1 MNQIKIEFA
10 LLLFFSMVSQKG
22 FSQTDW
28 KLIKNSQEIQVYV
41 RTNDSTKFKE
51 YKATMVVKAPIE
63 KVYQLIMNAEK
74 LKKWNYQTSESYL
87 VKKVSDT
94 EQIIYMEND
103 MPWPVQNRDVV
114 TRMTVQHPTSNV
126 LKINLNPS
134 PGVVPEKDRII
145 RIKNFSGY
153 WYLEQSSKGTIV
165 IQQMQ
170 GDPGGSLPA
179 FLFNLFLTNGPF
191 STFLELNKALAD

>member
-1 MNQIKIEFA
+1 MICTNKNFIAA
-10 LLLFFSMVSQKG
+10 LYLSLISLSG
-22 FSQTDW
+22 FSQSDW
-28 KLIKNSQEIQVYV
+28 KLIKDSQKIQVYV
-41 RTNDSTKFKE
+41 RTNDSTKYKE
-51 YKATMVVKAPIE
+51 YKAVMVVKAPLE

-87 VKKVSDT
+87 VKKVSET
-94 EQIIYMEND
+94 EQVIYMEND

-114 TRMTVQHPTSNV
+114 TRMKVQRPANNI
-126 LKINLNPS
+126 LKINLFPD
-134 PGVVPEKDRII
+134 PGAVPEKNRMI

-153 WYLEQSSKGTIV
+153 WYLEQSPGGTIV

>member
-1 MNQIKIEFA
+1 MIFINKNFIAA
-10 LLLFFSMVSQKG
+10 LYFSLISLSGLSQ
-22 FSQTDW
+22 SDW
-28 KLIKNSQEIQVYV
+28 RLIKDSQGIQVYV

-51 YKATMVVKAPIE
+51 YKATMVVKASLD
-63 KVYQLIMNAEK
+63 KVLQIMMDADK
-74 LKKWNYQTSESYL
+74 LKKWNYQTTKSYL
-87 VKKVSDT
+87 VKKISDS
-94 EQIIYMEND
+94 EQIVYLEND

-114 TRMTVQHPTSNV
+114 ARMSVQHPTSNIF
-126 LKINLNPS
+126 KIDLLS
-134 PGVVPEKDRII
+134 ATEAVPEKDRII
-145 RIKNFSGY
+145 RVKNFSGY
-153 WYLEQSSKGTIV
+153 WYLEQSSKGTII

>member
-1 MNQIKIEFA
+1 MICINKNFIAA
-10 LLLFFSMVSQKG
+10 LYFSLISLSGLSQ
-22 FSQTDW
+22 SDW
-28 KLIKNSQEIQVYV
+28 KLIKESQGIQVYV
-41 RTNDSTKFKE
+41 RTNDSTRYKE
-51 YKATMVVKAPIE
+51 YKATMVVKAPLE

-87 VKKVSDT
+87 VKKVSET
-94 EQIIYMEND
+94 EQIIYMKND

-114 TRMTVQHPTSNV
+114 TRMKVQHLTNNIF
-126 LKINLNPS
+126 KISLSPS
-134 PGVVPEKDRII
+134 LEAVPEKDRMI
-145 RIKNFSGY
+145 RVKNFSGY

-191 STFLELNKALAD
+191 STFLELNKVLAD

>member
-1 MNQIKIEFA
+1 MICNHKNLIA
-10 LLLFFSMVSQKG
+10 ALFFSLISLSGLSQN
-22 FSQTDW
+22 DW

-51 YKATMVVKAPIE
+51 YKATMVVKVPIE

-74 LKKWNYQTSESYL
+74 LKRWNYQTSESYL
-87 VKKVSDT
+87 VKKISET
-94 EQIIYMEND
+94 EQVIYMEND

-114 TRMTVQHPTSNV
+114 ARMKTQHPANNII
-126 LKINLNPS
+126 KINLLPD
-134 PGVVPEKDRII
+134 PEAVPEKERII
-145 RIKNFSGY
+145 RVKNFSGY

>member
-1 MNQIKIEFA
+1 MICINKNLIA
-10 LLLFFSMVSQKG
+10 ALFFILIHLSG
-22 FSQTDW
+22 FSQNDW
-28 KLIKNSQEIQVYV
+28 KLIKNSQDIQVYV
-41 RTNDSTKFKE
+41 RTNDSTQFKE
-51 YKATMVVKAPIE
+51 YKATMVVKAPLQ
-63 KVYQLIMNAEK
+63 KVYQVIMDAEK

-114 TRMTVQHPTSNV
+114 ARMIVQHPTNNIF
-126 LKINLNPS
+126 KINLLPD
-134 PGVVPEKDRII
+134 PEAVPEKERII
-145 RIKNFSGY
+145 RVKKFSGY

>member
-1 MNQIKIEFA
+1 MICTKKNFIAA
-10 LLLFFSMVSQKG
+10 LYLSLVSLSG
-22 FSQTDW
+22 FSQSDW
-28 KLIKNSQEIQVYV
+28 KLIKDSQKIQVYV
-41 RTNDSTKFKE
+41 RTNDSTKYKE
-51 YKATMVVKAPIE
+51 YKAVMVVKAPLE
-63 KVYQLIMNAEK
+63 KVYRLIMNAEK
-74 LKKWNYQTSESYL
+74 LKNWNYQTSESYL
-87 VKKVSDT
+87 VKKVSET
-94 EQIIYMEND
+94 EQVIYMEND

-114 TRMTVQHPTSNV
+114 TRMKVQHPANNV
-126 LKINLNPS
+126 LKINLLPD
-134 PGVVPEKDRII
+134 PEAVPEKNRMI

-153 WYLEQSSKGTIV
+153 WYLEQSEKGTIV